1 MEHDLKLNRKEDI
14 THQRSVERQ
23 LSIFEYKEQEINS
36 YLEEENF
43 DQDNHST
50 IT

>member
-1 MEHDLKLNRKEDI
+1 MEHDRKLNGKENI

-43 DQDNHST
+43 DQDNNHT
-50 IT
+50 IS